1 MQFHKGRQNGSE
13 AYLLFPTPITMDMYV
28 CMYVWPQKQTSHL
41 RAILA
46 LTRIPWLSCL
56 KAP

>member
-28 CMYVWPQKQTSHL
+28 CMATEADQSSESY
-41 RAILA
+41 
-46 LTRIPWLSCL
+46 SCTD
-56 KAP
+56 